1 MNPNFNLEG
10 ILESAV
16 IISWA
21 DLMRA
26 AETALIHVEYGLLH
40 PAHLDYPRV

>member
-16 IISWA
+16 VISWA

-26 AETALIHVEYGLLH
+26 A
-40 PAHLDYPRV
+40 PDSR